1 MGFIFNSAAGTV
13 LQVVFAE
20 HPHAV
25 SERIGNLRLCLKKV
39 PGTQVAPN
47 VTVNVML
54 VELSDIK
61 LGMIFSI

>member
-1 MGFIFNSAAGTV
+1 M
-13 LQVVFAE
+13 FAE

-25 SERIGNLRLCLKKV
+25 SERIGKLKLCLKKV

-54 VELSDIK
+54 EELSDTK
-61 LGMIFSI
+61 LGMKIQSSVGCTNENYNNHSL